1 MTITTIILLVVIMG
15 LVFLLGALVDKHNK
29 LKWKY
34 SILRSNYKDLERLY
48 KDNLTQAEV
57 LKSIVNKKITFGPLA
72 QLDRATAF

>member
-34 SILRSNYKDLERLY
+34 SILKSNYKDLERLY

-57 LKSIVNKKITFGPLA
+57 LKSIVNKK
-72 QLDRATAF
+72 